1 MSLAYRISAYN
12 RQRKWKIFQ
21 ALIQPTAATSIL
33 DVGFSDQEYSSTD
46 NFLEKNYPYP
56 EMITALGIDE
66 PGEFTGR
73 YPLVKAVHYDGK
85 TFPWTDQS
93 FDLCWS
99 NAVLEHVGSRADQ
112 LMFIKEI
119 KRVSRQAFITTPNR
133 YFPIEVHTRTPLLHF
148 LPKPL
153 FDSYLR
159 LIGKQWA
166 TGSYMNLLSLAEI
179 KELLRL
185 AKVKDYR
192 IIKNKFLGFTLDFI
206 IVW

>member
-1 MSLAYRISAYN
+1 MSLAYRVSIYN
-12 RQRKWKIFQ
+12 RQRKWKTFQ
-21 ALIQPTAATSIL
+21 RLIQPTAATSIL
-33 DVGFSDQEYSSTD
+33 DVGFSDKEYLATE

-56 EMITALGIDE
+56 EMITALGIDV
-66 PGEFTGR
+66 PDEFTQR
-73 YPLVKAVHYDGK
+73 YPKVKAIRYDGQI
-85 TFPWTDQS
+85 FPLADQS

-99 NAVLEHVGSRADQ
+99 NAVLEHVGSQADQ
-112 LMFIKEI
+112 VIFIKEI

-133 YFPIEVHTRTPLLHF
+133 CFPIEVHTRVPLLHF

-153 FDSYLR
+153 FDGYLR
-159 LIGKQWA
+159 LIGKKWA
-166 TGSYMNLLSLAEI
+166 TGSYMNLLSLAKV

-185 AKVKDYR
+185 AKVQDYR

>member
-12 RQRKWKIFQ
+12 RQRKWRIFQ
-21 ALIQPTAATSIL
+21 ALIQPTASTSIL
-33 DVGFSDQEYSSTD
+33 DVGFSDQEYSATD
-46 NFLEKNYPYP
+46 NFLEKNYSHP
-56 EMITALGIDE
+56 EMITALGTDE
-66 PGEFTGR
+66 PSEFTGR
-73 YPLVKAVHYDGK
+73 YPLVKAVRYDGK

-99 NAVLEHVGSRADQ
+99 NAVIEHVGSRADQ

-153 FDSYLR
+153 FDGYLR
-159 LIGKQWA
+159 LIGKKWA
-166 TGSYMNLLSLAEI
+166 AGNYMNLLSLAEI

-185 AKVKDYR
+185 AKIKDYR

>member
-1 MSLAYRISAYN
+1 MSLAYLVSAYN

-21 ALIQPTAATSIL
+21 ALIKPTAATSIL
-33 DVGFSDQEYSSTD
+33 DVGFSDQEYSATD
-46 NFLEKNYPYP
+46 NFLEKNYPHP

-66 PGEFTGR
+66 PSEFAGR
-73 YPLVKAVHYDGK
+73 YPLVKAVCYDGK
-85 TFPWTDQS
+85 TFPWADQS
-93 FDLCWS
+93 FDLGWS
-99 NAVLEHVGSRADQ
+99 NAVIEHVGSRADQ

-133 YFPIEVHTRTPLLHF
+133 YFPIEVHTRVPLLHF

-185 AKVKDYR
+185 AKIKDYR